1 MSFYGHSYIVGA
13 FIDVEYIYGFV
24 WWRSASKVDDVTPL
38 PSRHKMADMCYMATL
53 WQQQEGGYSLL
64 WKRYDNNDV
73 PTFRWRILHL
83 QQYIHR
89 LNLFHIFCLN
99 SAALLFFWGVSKFR
113 EIWTQL
119 ANVIVYVSY
128 RYLQFLGILWK
139 LLIIDLRN
147 RCYFGTS
154 INFSMWCTFRT
165 PPAFSAVHICTLST
179 L

>member
-1 MSFYGHSYIVGA
+1 M
-13 FIDVEYIYGFV
+13 
-24 WWRSASKVDDVTPL
+24 T
-38 PSRHKMADMCYMATL
+38 DMCYMATL

-64 WKRYDNNDV
+64 LKRYDNNDV

-99 SAALLFFWGVSKFR
+99 SAALLFWGWVNAGKFGHNWLMLLWMFH
-113 EIWTQL
+113 INTC
-119 ANVIVYVSY
+119 N
-128 RYLQFLGILWK
+128 FLGILWK
-139 LLIIDLRN
+139 LLIIYLRN